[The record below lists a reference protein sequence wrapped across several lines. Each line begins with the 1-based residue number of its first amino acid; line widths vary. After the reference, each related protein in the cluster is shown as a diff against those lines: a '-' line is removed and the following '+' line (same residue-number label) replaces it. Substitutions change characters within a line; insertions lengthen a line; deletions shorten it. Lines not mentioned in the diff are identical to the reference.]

1 MSGFPAQHTS
11 ASFFLATLKL
21 PSGAF
26 SVLRCLFFA
35 LILIGPVA
43 ASWAESPPAAQRIV
57 FVGDSITGLGRNR
70 EAGFINEMEKALR
83 TTRPDTEWTLIALGG
98 SGQSVKTWRGIEEKS
113 RTQELT
119 LDVPNVKVQE
129 ALSQPADLLVV
140 MLGMNDVISPYVD
153 GSEASLDRWVSNYE
167 SLIGSLRERIHPGT
181 VALAGITP
189 CTEDL
194 SSPKNQLIDRMNKR
208 VRELAA
214 KLGAVYLPTSETAKE
229 VLSAGRKVRPDFHI
243 TYDFVH
249 PNEAGHQAIAIG
261 MLEGLKQNDAARWL
275 RTGRLAGHLQSTGAP
290 SWEIISIRPDAEPGR
305 FTFEIR
311 AHFPT
316 SSDHPNELHITPP
329 DGWTASAATLRHS
342 GDTFTL
348 TGKPDRLRN
357 RFALALAGKPEG
369 GSVEGYLPAPWL
381 VSAGLV
387 QPFWSGET
395 FDSAKARISLDDVI
409 AKNGDFL
416 SASPP
421 ELHWKEVFP
430 SLNYAGGESPSNIDF
445 FAIVHPVYFEGGY
458 AARWVYSEKRQD
470 VKIKLSTN
478 LFAGRLFVGLSL
490 NGSSLYQGQLE
501 KEPSKTASVD
511 AVLNPGWNTLVVKIN
526 HWRWLWQLAVDV
538 ISPDEA
544 LRYAAHPPAS
554 DAKP

>member
-1 MSGFPAQHTS
+1 MSGLPSQYLS
-11 ASFFLATLKL
+11 VPFFAATVNLS
-21 PSGAF
+21 SGAF
-26 SVLRCLFFA
+26 AVLRGLLFV
-35 LILIGPVA
+35 LVLIGSVA
-43 ASWAESPPAAQRIV
+43 GLWAESPAAAQRVV

-83 TTRPDTEWTLIALGG
+83 ATRPDTEWTLIALGG

-129 ALSQPADLLVV
+129 ILSQPADLLVV

-153 GSEASLDRWVSNYE
+153 GSEASLDRWVSDYE
-167 SLIGSLRERIHPGT
+167 GLIGSLRERIHPGT
-181 VALAGITP
+181 VALAGVTP

-194 SSPKNQLIDRMNKR
+194 SSPKNQLIERMNKR

-214 KLGAVYLPTSETAKE
+214 KLGAVYLPTSETARE
-229 VLSAGRKVRPDFHI
+229 VLATGRKVRPDFHI

-249 PNEAGHQAIAIG
+249 PNEAGHQGIAIG
-261 MLEGLKQNDAARWL
+261 MLEGLKHKEAAQWL
-275 RTGRLAGHLQSTGAP
+275 RAERLAGLLRSTGAP
-290 SWEIISIRPDAEPGR
+290 SWEVVGIRPESQPGR

-316 SSDHPNELHITPP
+316 GPDHQGALRITPP
-329 DGWTASAATLRHS
+329 EGWTASATTLRHS
-342 GDTFTL
+342 GETFTL
-348 TGKPDRLRN
+348 TGTPDRLRN
-357 RFALALAGKPEG
+357 RFTLAMEGPG

-387 QPFWSGET
+387 QPFWTGET
-395 FDSAKARISLDDVI
+395 FDAAQARTSLDDVI

-430 SLNYAGGESPSNIDF
+430 SLNYAGGDSPSNIDF

-458 AARWVYSEKRQD
+458 AARWIYSEKRQE
-470 VKIKLSTN
+470 VKIKLSTQ
-478 LFAGRLFVGLSL
+478 LFAGRLFLGLSL

-501 KEPSKTASVD
+501 KEPSKTVAVD
-511 AVLNPGWNTLVVKIN
+511 AVLDPGWNTLVVKIN
-526 HWRWLWQLAVDV
+526 HWRWLWQVAVDV
-538 ISPDEA
+538 MSPDDT
-544 LRYAAHPPAS
+544 LRYSALPPPKGRA
-554 DAKP
+554 P